1 MDFASKKVDFP
12 FRFLNG
18 LRSYYFLNLFLT
30 FPFRII
36 IVSLPKADYNQELDN
51 KDINLNTPF
60 RNKFCMLLAGPGP
73 RMIGRL
79 AVTALCL
86 TLTLVSGDD
95 VSHNRNKSKI

>member
-1 MDFASKKVDFP
+1 MNDLYSTFDALIDSYDVYKVVTDFP
-12 FRFLNG
+12 FKFLNG

-60 RNKFCMLLAGPGP
+60 RNKFCML
-73 RMIGRL
+73 
-79 AVTALCL
+79 
-86 TLTLVSGDD
+86 
-95 VSHNRNKSKI
+95 